1 MLKGINKLL
10 TGDILKI
17 LCDMGH
23 GDELVIADA
32 NFPAERCAKRLIRM
46 PGVDGVTATETV
58 LSVFPLD
65 TYAESPAFIMD
76 MTDGDKARGM
86 RKPEIWAKYHDAV
99 VVEPKKLERYD
110 FYERAK
116 SAYAVI
122 QTGEERQYG
131 NLILVKGVVV

>member
-1 MLKGINKLL
+1 MLKNINKLL

-32 NFPAERCAKRLIRM
+32 NFPAETCAKRLIRM
-46 PGVDGVTATETV
+46 PGINGVSAAEAI

-65 TYAESPAFIMD
+65 TYTDPAFLMD
-76 MTDGDKARGM
+76 LTESDKAKGM
-86 RKPEIWAKYHDAV
+86 RKPEIWANYHDIC
-99 VVEPKKLERYD
+99 VVEPKLLERFE

-116 SAYAVI
+116 KAYVVI

-131 NLILVKGVVV
+131 NLILVKGVVL